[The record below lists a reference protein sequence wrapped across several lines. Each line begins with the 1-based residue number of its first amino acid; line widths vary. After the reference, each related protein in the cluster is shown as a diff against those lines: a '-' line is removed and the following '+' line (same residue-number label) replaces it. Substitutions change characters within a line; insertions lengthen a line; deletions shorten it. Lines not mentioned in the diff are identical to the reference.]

1 MITLTSTGIPGIKW
15 GLTKTSLAMRPFN
28 RRKYDTGGA
37 IDNRY
42 GYLLLNYP
50 DVVLYFE
57 GASKMRGA

>member
-1 MITLTSTGIPGIKW
+1 MVNLYIFIHFYMLFIC
-15 GLTKTSLAMRPFN
+15 
-28 RRKYDTGGA
+28 GGA